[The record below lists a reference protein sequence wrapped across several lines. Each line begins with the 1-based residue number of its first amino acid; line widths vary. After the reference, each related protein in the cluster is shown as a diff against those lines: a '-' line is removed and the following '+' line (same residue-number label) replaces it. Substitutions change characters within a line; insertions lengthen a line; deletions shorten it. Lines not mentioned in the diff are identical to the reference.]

1 MHLTTSPVDWYAAR
15 AAGIAAYL
23 LLTVVVCLGMTMAGR
38 KPLARWPRFALEEVH
53 RFGGLLVGS
62 FIAIHVVTIALDAY
76 LPFSVTALVVPFVA
90 GYRTLYTALGIVAA
104 ELLLALA
111 VTNRYRDRLPYTFW
125 RRAHYLNLALW
136 TAATVHGLGSGT
148 DRSTTWLLALFAAS
162 VALVLGA
169 GTLRALRRRPLPV
182 RLGALAGGVAV
193 AGVAVVVLLATG
205 PLRFTPKPW
214 NASSFDASITGRVV
228 QNVGSTRGLVSA
240 AATADGAQRALIRA
254 DLLLE
259 PRHLD
264 ATSFQLEYLP
274 SGLLCTGHVV
284 RVQSYGFDA
293 RCKVP
298 NGSRQAVHASWAL
311 GEGNTFTG
319 DLRVRP
325 S

>member
-1 MHLTTSPVDWYAAR
+1 VHLTTSPLDWYAAR

-23 LLTVVVCLGMTMAGR
+23 LVTIVVCLGLTMAGR

-62 FIAIHVVTIALDAY
+62 FIAIHVATIAVDAY
-76 LPFSVTALVVPFVA
+76 LPFSLTAIVVPFVS

-111 VTNRYRDRLPYTFW
+111 VTNRYRERLPYAFW
-125 RRAHYLNLALW
+125 RRAHYLNLAVW

-148 DRSTTWLLALFAAS
+148 DRSTPWLLALFAGS
-162 VALVLGA
+162 VAAVLGA
-169 GTLRALRRRPLPV
+169 ATLRV
-182 RLGALAGGVAV
+182 RGRSRALAGGVAA
-193 AGVAVVVLLATG
+193 AGVAIVVLLAIG

-228 QNVGSTRGLVSA
+228 QNVGATRGLVSG

-259 PRHLD
+259 PRRLD

-284 RVQSYGFDA
+284 KVQSLGFDA

-298 NGSRQAVHASWAL
+298 DGSRQSVHASWVL
-311 GEGNTFTG
+311 GQASTFTG
-319 DLRVRP
+319 NVRVRP